1 LQKYCEELVKPFANF
16 LNGGRLAIASLRIVS
31 VDDQPKQA

>member
-1 LQKYCEELVKPFANF
+1 LQKYCEELVKTVQEL
-16 LNGGRLAIASLRIVS
+16 LNGGPMGDRMAKVAS